1 MESTDE
7 KVEVVEVK
15 GLIPLGNIG
24 GGLGFGYASLCT
36 AFAANAFGLC
46 NAAGFSVAIGVVLI
60 GFFIVYLVGGCY
72 HLKQGNTLLGSIFLA
87 FSVAFGL
94 YGGAVNIAGTVCAA
108 LGIPCDFTIA
118 AFANLLAG
126 GYLLVLLPAMK
137 GFTKVDFCC
146 FLFSGTGVVSF
157 GLVGLGLTAFN
168 VVAGA
173 SMVIAA
179 ATARLWQRRHLFC
192 VGREGASHGK
202 APVLTAVLRFQG
214 RNARLRPCAW
224 EPGRE

>member
-108 LGIPCDFTIA
+108 LGIPCDFTLA

-146 FLFSGTGVVSF
+146 FLFSGTDVVSF

-179 ATARLWQRRHLFC
+179 ATAYYGSVATCF
-192 VGREGASHGK
+192 ASVGK
-202 APVLTAVLRFQG
+202 ALPMGKPLF
-214 RNARLRPCAW
+214 
-224 EPGRE
+224 